1 MEEGRLP
8 GRVEAVN
15 TARSLVVGGGGPT
28 TRESTTR
35 ESRGGEHSR
44 ESRGG
49 EAVNTAR
56 SLVAGG
62 GGPTTRESR
71 GGEHSEVTCCGWR
84 RADYQGEQRR

>member
-15 TARSLVVGGGGPT
+15 TARHLLRVEEGRLPG
-28 TRESTTR
+28 
-35 ESRGGEHSR
+35 
-44 ESRGG
+44 GG

-56 SLVAGG
+56 SLVVGG

-84 RADYQGEQRR
+84 RADYQGE

>member
-15 TARSLVVGGGGPT
+15 TARSLVAGGGGRLP
-28 TRESTTR
+28 
-35 ESRGGEHSR
+35 GGA
-44 ESRGG
+44 

-84 RADYQGEQRR
+84 RHDYQGE